1 MMPNKM
7 KMKLS
12 FALLSLKLDIIE
24 ISRHTS
30 SWRILCENYALVS
43 LSTLLSTMKGNTS
56 SRPLLFA
63 FLYDD
68 QLGKNFFVISKRSR
82 KRWKERLNLLSPSL
96 KMRIDDVSYSNLW
109 FHRPKSIKYDQKN
122 LDEHG
127 ELLIK
132 VSRSRTFNIFTYNRT
147 DLWKLLRQR
156 TKLCCKT
163 REKILLK
170 PQRQFGMVNIPFPT
184 LLLEGGCRKIF

>member
-1 MMPNKM
+1 MKFYSGDYSHILINILKVIINGIQVYNSLMMPNKM

-30 SWRILCENYALVS
+30 SWHILCENYALVS

-56 SRPLLFA
+56 SWPLLLA

-96 KMRIDDVSYSNLW
+96 KMRIDDLSYSNFW
-109 FHRPKSIKYDQKN
+109 FHRPKSIN
-122 LDEHG
+122 T
-127 ELLIK
+127 IK
-132 VSRSRTFNIFTYNRT
+132 
-147 DLWKLLRQR
+147 
-156 TKLCCKT
+156 KT
-163 REKILLK
+163 WMSM
-170 PQRQFGMVNIPFPT
+170 GS
-184 LLLEGGCRKIF
+184 C

>member
-30 SWRILCENYALVS
+30 SWHILCENYALVS

-68 QLGKNFFVISKRSR
+68 QLGNNFFVISKRSR
-82 KRWKERLNLLSPSL
+82 KQWKERLNLLSPSS

-109 FHRPKSIKYDQKN
+109 FHRPKSIKYNQKN

-147 DLWKLLRQR
+147 DLWKLLRQG
-156 TKLCCKT
+156 TKLCYKT